1 MPPSLK
7 LERRFNLKI
16 LNFKDLV
23 LYWRNYMFQIGQVYI
38 PHKNLI
44 IKSILV
50 AFFWYQYAV
59 FGGLFW
65 FLGWLLVVGYGFFR
79 PKLKFSPQLISF
91 IVWFLSAFL
100 AANYDFWPFV
110 LRYLSLVLGAIFFVI
125 LILHDEVLED
135 PGISRK
141 FETGKILALFYLILL
156 GFFSINWASFYVWK
170 WFLTAILLGFLWFE
184 WLLCEKT
191 TESFLKP
198 LVASLAIGLFSAEML
213 VVLSWLPLGSLAL
226 ANFAWIFE
234 VLSGDLLISY
244 WHKNLD
250 FKGVF
255 RDICLFLALSL
266 VILLT
271 ASWGRL
277 GAM

>member
-1 MPPSLK
+1 
-7 LERRFNLKI
+7 
-16 LNFKDLV
+16 
-23 LYWRNYMFQIGQVYI
+23 MFQVNQLHI
-38 PHKNLI
+38 PHKSLI
-44 IKSILV
+44 IKSILA

-65 FLGWLLVVGYGFFR
+65 FLGWLLVAGYGFFR

-125 LILHDEVLED
+125 LILHNEVLED
-135 PGISRK
+135 HGISRK

-184 WLLCEKT
+184 WLLCEVP
-191 TESFLKP
+191 TEGTCLPAGRSFLKP

-213 VVLSWLPLGSLAL
+213 VVLSWLPFQSLAL

-255 RDICLFLALSL
+255 RDICLFLVLSL

-271 ASWGRL
+271 ASWGR
-277 GAM
+277 